1 MNAVVPHYEIPGW
14 FKLIIGITSVVALYV
29 GWVWSLSS
37 MTAGLTAGVGDLQ
50 KTVQEL
56 SSQLHENTKQTQ
68 SLTVAIAEM
77 NAHMGDFDR
86 RVNAI
91 ERDEKERALQ
101 EWRKK

>member
-1 MNAVVPHYEIPGW
+1 MNVVAHHEMPPWLKAVIAIAGC
-14 FKLIIGITSVVALYV
+14 VALYV

-37 MTAGLTAGVGDLQ
+37 MTADLANGQ
-50 KTVQEL
+50 KEL
-56 SSQLHENTKQTQ
+56 SKSVVELTSQIHENTKQTQ

>member
-1 MNAVVPHYEIPGW
+1 MNAVAHHELPQWLKAVIAIAGC
-14 FKLIIGITSVVALYV
+14 VALYV

-37 MTAGLTAGVGDLQ
+37 MTADLANGQ
-50 KTVQEL
+50 KEL
-56 SSQLHENTKQTQ
+56 SKSVVELTSQIHENTKQTQ